1 MDRKAL
7 SRAGIHWLRQDRFS
21 CSAEWV
27 CLPNRLVTDQAMLS
41 IREVNNT
48 DGFGRSHLQST
59 RILAYWAIS
68 LRRAPSFSYLSRER
82 VGTLANGGHFSEEW
96 ALWAI
101 DELGFFGV
109 SCVRTF
115 FKDEKRGPLEHPGH
129 HGCRHLR
136 PSRRVCPPI
145 SLNRGEVPRLL
156 GASSRLSVHSCV
168 LAR

>member
-1 MDRKAL
+1 
-7 SRAGIHWLRQDRFS
+7 
-21 CSAEWV
+21 
-27 CLPNRLVTDQAMLS
+27 MLS

-115 FKDEKRGPLEHPGH
+115 FKDEKRG
-129 HGCRHLR
+129 
-136 PSRRVCPPI
+136 
-145 SLNRGEVPRLL
+145 
-156 GASSRLSVHSCV
+156 RLSILGIMDVGISGLRDGFVHQLV
-168 LAR
+168 